1 MNKTQLS
8 ALTLGLALAVSGSAA
23 SASAFYFEDN
33 TSPVSIPSVSTYV
46 TTGAMMDGMKVTAI
60 FDNFSETLVW
70 ADTGAT
76 SGGVTGTDWSLSLSG
91 NSFENAWSFSN
102 TDTGRVLTALILDG
116 NDNFTLFDRTF
127 GGAFGTPNSARGKDF
142 SITGDSGTYDY
153 IVTYINPV
161 GIGAA
166 APVGDEFQ
174 MVRVDFDP
182 SYAARSFLFYQD
194 TDNDTRC
201 PDCNPTIPEPSS
213 IALLGLGLL
222 GFAAMRRRKPN

>member
-1 MNKTQLS
+1 MAHVRNVGFLPLS
-8 ALTLGLALAVSGSAA
+8 PGGFGGNHRVAA
-23 SASAFYFEDN
+23 S
-33 TSPVSIPSVSTYV
+33 
-46 TTGAMMDGMKVTAI
+46 DGQFGHAI
-60 FDNFSETLVW
+60 AEAA
-70 ADTGAT
+70 ADVV
-76 SGGVTGTDWSLSLSG
+76 GG
-91 NSFENAWSFSN
+91 
-102 TDTGRVLTALILDG
+102 RLTALILDG